1 MRSGNLATGL
11 SRLAGAGR
19 NRTAL
24 LGGTLVAAAAVTAG
38 LALPAA
44 ASPAAAAGS
53 ARVWGTEHFQT
64 MNTST
69 SANVTTSPLIA
80 YGLFTAAGTDREN
93 SNGTDT
99 FSFPGGSFLVK
110 HAAAKGSGQP
120 SFNAKTCLFTYS
132 EKGTFKVSDGTGK
145 YRGIAGG
152 GTYALSVVGIGAK
165 LKNGTCDPS
174 QTAPAAAQ
182 QQEIQA
188 VGRVSLR

>member
-11 SRLAGAGR
+11 IRLAGAGR

-24 LGGTLVAAAAVTAG
+24 LGGALVAAAAVTAG

-44 ASPAAAAGS
+44 ASPAAPAGS

-69 SANVTTSPLIA
+69 SGSVTTNPLIA
-80 YGLFTAAGTDREN
+80 YGLFTAPGTDREN
-93 SNGTDT
+93 PNGTDT

-110 HAAAKGSGQP
+110 HATAKGTAHQ
-120 SFNAKTCLFTYS
+120 SFNAKTCLFQAS
-132 EKGTFKVSDGTGK
+132 EKGTFQVSNGTGK

-165 LKNGTCDPS
+165 LKNGSCNPS
-174 QTAPAAAQ
+174 QTAPPAAQ